1 MIKGEELSQAYAS
14 GDIFMMP
21 SESETLGFVALE
33 AMASGL
39 AVVAVSAGGLLDIIT
54 RPGEIALMY
63 DPSDYDTMVAHT
75 RALIND
81 KELRNKIA
89 SEARAEVEKFGWS
102 AATKKLREDQYPEA
116 IRKGTQRRMFGLFPV
131 ARAIRSAL
139 MFFVGLF
146 AGAFKPIVRSL
157 DYARDYRD
165 DSSSKPAAEGS
176 K

>member
-39 AVVAVSAGGLLDIIT
+39 PVVAVSAGGLLDIIT

-63 DPSDYDTMVAHT
+63 DPSDYDTMVAQT

-81 KELRNKIA
+81 KELRNRIG
-89 SEARAEVEKFGWS
+89 SEDRLEVEKFGWS
-102 AATKKLREDQYPEA
+102 AATKKLRETQYPEA
-116 IRKGTQRRMFGLFPV
+116 IRKGNQRRMFGLF
-131 ARAIRSAL
+131 AIGRTVSAIL
-139 MFFVGLF
+139 MFLAGLIG
-146 AGAFKPIVRSL
+146 GAFSSLVRIL
-157 DYARDYRD
+157 DYARDYRGV
-165 DSSSKPAAEGS
+165 SPGASGTPSK
-176 K
+176 